1 MNTPKFKARLHAH
14 ISSVT
19 PDQHGGPKGKTQWT
33 VNRMEAMQDMN
44 VSTTEDHKA
53 LPALAVAKIH
63 EQPRAEAPPT
73 NGRFYRRN

>member
-1 MNTPKFKARLHAH
+1 
-14 ISSVT
+14 
-19 PDQHGGPKGKTQWT
+19 
-33 VNRMEAMQDMN
+33 MQDMN

-63 EQPRAEAPPT
+63 EQPRAEAPPP